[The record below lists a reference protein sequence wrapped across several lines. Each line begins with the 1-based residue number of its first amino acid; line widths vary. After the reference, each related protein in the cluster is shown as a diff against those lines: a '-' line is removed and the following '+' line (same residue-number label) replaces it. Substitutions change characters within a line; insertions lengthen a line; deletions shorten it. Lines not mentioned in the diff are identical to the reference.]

1 MNKCVFPLILATV
14 LFAAGCG
21 NKEDVSPQ
29 LHPIPIETTAEAQT
43 TQSDSSDFDTKSSL
57 KDYLAFVKEQSDSIN
72 ASLEND
78 PLTQADMNEK
88 SQALYT
94 LWDDALNNLWGELK
108 SNLPEKEF
116 EKLLN
121 EQRTWITQKENA
133 VKEAGKE
140 FEGGSLYPL
149 IVNGEAARITEERV
163 YELYE
168 LLLTL

>member
-1 MNKCVFPLILATV
+1 MNKSVFPLILVTV

-21 NKEDVSPQ
+21 NKEDISPQ
-29 LHPIPIETTAEAQT
+29 IPPITIETTSEVQAV
-43 TQSDSSDFDTKSSL
+43 QSDSSDRDSRDLL
-57 KDYLAFVKEQSDSIN
+57 KDYMASVREQSDAIKV
-72 ASLEND
+72 SLEND
-78 PLTQADMNEK
+78 ELTQADMNEK

-94 LWDDALNNLWGELK
+94 LWDDALNNLWGEIK

-121 EQRTWITQKENA
+121 EQRSWITEKEKA

-140 FEGGSLYPL
+140 FEGGSIYPM
-149 IVNGEAARITEERV
+149 IVNGEAAKITEERV
-163 YELYE
+163 YELYA